1 MTGAEKLEDLPS
13 AFLLHLLGADKGGGC
28 TTHTYRGKR
37 MEAAAL
43 TSQRMGERS
52 PRGGVADPLARA
64 ARPEPSPQAAMW
76 CDMHMSCNH
85 AS

>member
-52 PRGGVADPLARA
+52 PRGGGRGPPCSSCKARA
-64 ARPEPSPQAAMW
+64 IATG
-76 CDMHMSCNH
+76 CHVV
-85 AS
+85 